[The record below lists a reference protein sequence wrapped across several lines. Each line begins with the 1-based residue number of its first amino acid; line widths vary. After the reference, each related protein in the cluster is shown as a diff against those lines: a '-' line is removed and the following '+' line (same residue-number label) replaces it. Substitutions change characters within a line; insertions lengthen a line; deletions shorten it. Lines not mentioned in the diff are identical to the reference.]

1 MVGRMVEGMAGGTA
15 GEIVSLSTRQT
26 PIIHGNTP
34 ACGGIIIYLGVWRVA
49 KLTILPTV
57 TPTPL
62 GRLPGGLPG
71 QPTQIIN
78 SIKRRVY

>member
-1 MVGRMVEGMAGGTA
+1 MA
-15 GEIVSLSTRQT
+15 TRQT
-26 PIIHGNTP
+26 PLYMVIPPRAGVLSSIS
-34 ACGGIIIYLGVWRVA
+34 GVWRVA

-62 GRLPGGLPG
+62 GRLAGGLPG

-78 SIKRRVY
+78 SIKMVGVS

>member
-1 MVGRMVEGMAGGTA
+1 M
-15 GEIVSLSTRQT
+15 
-26 PIIHGNTP
+26 
-34 ACGGIIIYLGVWRVA
+34 GVWRVA
-49 KLTILPTV
+49 KLTIPPTVPLAIPPTVRPTILPTV

-78 SIKRRVY
+78 PRKGEFNNRSGLL

>member
-1 MVGRMVEGMAGGTA
+1 MIKPPHAGVLLY
-15 GEIVSLSTRQT
+15 IM
-26 PIIHGNTP
+26 
-34 ACGGIIIYLGVWRVA
+34 GVWRVA

-71 QPTQIIN
+71 QPTHIIN